1 MNSAVSRTVIVVIVI
16 WVARVP
22 ATIVRTGVVW
32 SLWEVIGP
40 TVKCLSQW
48 FPEAC
53 GLYHL
58 GSCLCC
64 GQTQRGCL
72 GREARGRAKRNA
84 RVRDTDDGCCTF
96 TGTLDCCEFC
106 GEMCFY
112 WCYLTC
118 VFAGDDICCCSLLL
132 LLRVRMRRVR
142 RVLQVRGVLRVWRLG
157 LLRVRGLRGLWRL
170 QLRLRVR
177 LRRVRLLLRVTAGCA
192 CVSARGALQCRNVAD
207 RGGGGGGGALS
218 GRTRSAAATSELSV
232 HRPRVRLDLGS
243 PAHGTNAQPPPTLH
257 A

>member
-118 VFAGDDICCCSLLL
+118 VFAGDDICCCCCE
-132 LLRVRMRRVR
+132 
-142 RVLQVRGVLRVWRLG
+142 
-157 LLRVRGLRGLWRL
+157 
-170 QLRLRVR
+170 
-177 LRRVRLLLRVTAGCA
+177 CA
-192 CVSARGALQCRNVAD
+192 CDECGECCKCGECCECGDSGCCECGD
-207 RGGGGGGGALS
+207 CGGCGDCNCDCACDCGGC
-218 GRTRSAAATSELSV
+218 
-232 HRPRVRLDLGS
+232 DCC
-243 PAHGTNAQPPPTLH
+243 
-257 A
+257 